1 MQIMKIYFSFLN
13 VISEFARNSRAIL
26 IMLIVGILITEKNVM
41 VKEKSGQ
48 LSIKNKIT
56 VKNKSLLII
65 LD

>member
-41 VKEKSGQ
+41 VKEKSW
-48 LSIKNKIT
+48 ST
-56 VKNKSLLII
+56 FY
-65 LD
+65 